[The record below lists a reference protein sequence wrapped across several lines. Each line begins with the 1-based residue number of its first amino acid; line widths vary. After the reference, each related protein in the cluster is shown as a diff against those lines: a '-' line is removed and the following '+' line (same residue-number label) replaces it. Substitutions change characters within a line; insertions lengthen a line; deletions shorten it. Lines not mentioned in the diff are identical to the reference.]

1 MPVLSTDLRTRAIE
15 AYERT
20 GNKSQVCRT
29 FNIARTTLD
38 TQAQPS
44 SCTRAEHVPHFP
56 RSWIQL
62 KSETGSL
69 DQQAWGGGRKHTIL
83 DWDAFKA
90 FVEQTSF
97 DTITQLVPL
106 YEQHFGKPID
116 YECLRTSVHRL
127 GLTHKKRVSHTKKPT
142 TLVNV
147 SSDG

>member
-38 TQAQPS
+38 N
-44 SCTRAEHVPHFP
+44 
-56 RSWIQL
+56 WIQL

-69 DQQAWGGGRKHTIL
+69 DQQAWGRGRKHTIL
-83 DWDAFKA
+83 DWNAFKA

-106 YEQHFGKPID
+106 YEQHFGKPVD

-127 GLTHKKRVSHTKKPT
+127 GLTHKKRVSRTKKLT
-142 TLVNV
+142 TSVNV

>member
-15 AYERT
+15 TYERT

-38 TQAQPS
+38 Q
-44 SCTRAEHVPHFP
+44 
-56 RSWIQL
+56 WIKL

-69 DQQAWGGGRKHTIL
+69 EQQAWGRGRKHTIS

-90 FVEQTSF
+90 FVEQASF
-97 DTITQLVPL
+97 DTIKQLVPL

-127 GLTHKKRVSHTKKPT
+127 GLTHKKRVSHTAKLT
-142 TLVNV
+142 MSVNV
-147 SSDG
+147 SSGG

>member
-38 TQAQPS
+38 N
-44 SCTRAEHVPHFP
+44 
-56 RSWIQL
+56 WIQL

-69 DQQAWGGGRKHTIL
+69 DQQAWGRGRKHTIL

-106 YEQHFGKPID
+106 YEQHFGKPVD

-127 GLTHKKRVSHTKKPT
+127 GLTHKKRVSRTKKLT
-142 TLVNV
+142 TSVNV

>member
-15 AYERT
+15 TYERT

-38 TQAQPS
+38 
-44 SCTRAEHVPHFP
+44 H
-56 RSWIQL
+56 WIKL

-69 DQQAWGGGRKHTIL
+69 DQQAWGRGRKHTIS

-90 FVEQTSF
+90 FVEQASF
-97 DTITQLVPL
+97 DTIKQLVPL

-127 GLTHKKRVSHTKKPT
+127 GLTHKKRVSHTAKLT
-142 TLVNV
+142 MSVNV
-147 SSDG
+147 SSGG